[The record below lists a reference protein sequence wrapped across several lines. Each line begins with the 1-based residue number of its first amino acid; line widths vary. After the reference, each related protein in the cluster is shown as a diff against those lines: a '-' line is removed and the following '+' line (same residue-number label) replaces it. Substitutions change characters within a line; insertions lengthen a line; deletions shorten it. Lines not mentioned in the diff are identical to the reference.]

1 MLSGDGN
8 ENSQKEAVGLI
19 SKKKRTLLV
28 QHTFLDIS
36 LPFFGTTTTR
46 NFRGCLNTEPELDS
60 ELDSFSLSRNFHAL
74 QFPWPLTGGF
84 SWQSWKLGKLELGFG

>member
-8 ENSQKEAVGLI
+8 ENSQKESVGLI
-19 SKKKRTLLV
+19 SEKRTLLV

-46 NFRGCLNTEPELDS
+46 NFRGCLYTKPGLDA
-60 ELDSFSLSRNFHAL
+60 ELDSFSLSRHFHAL
-74 QFPWPLTGGF
+74 QVP
-84 SWQSWKLGKLELGFG
+84 